1 MKTGVKTARLKKTLV
16 PADFSDFPRY
26 GSSYA
31 IVVACQSQF
40 DLRVFRVMDQSIT
53 RQE

>member
-16 PADFSDFPRY
+16 PADFPHY

-31 IVVACQSQF
+31 IVVACQSKF
-40 DLRVFRVMDQSIT
+40 DLRVLRVMDKSIT